1 MTNSLPR
8 LLIKN
13 GTLIDGSGRDPFTN
27 TLVVIEGNRITHI
40 GGAAASVQPET
51 PDDTVIDAAGKFI
64 LPGLIDAHCHISLH
78 QGALPGA
85 RYTSSAEFCTLW
97 AAHAIGRVLRAGV
110 TSIAVPGGKWFTDVT
125 VREAVDGG
133 LLEGPRMVVAGR
145 ALSNYGGIFDPDP
158 YPAYEGTPADA
169 AGVLCNTRDEF
180 IRETRKQCK
189 RGVDLIKIANSTW
202 GDIQTVAEDEIAA
215 VVDEA
220 HRHNVKV
227 AIHSRGSTSTR
238 AAAKAGVDLIYHGD
252 WANEADLDIVAKAGI
267 PIAPVLTSPWI
278 GVERGAAR
286 RGFGDRVRDRLRA
299 QLDTSFQMIRNARD
313 RGIPILSGSDT
324 GNASAFSHGKWHG
337 KEAALFVKEVG
348 MTPMEAIVA
357 NTSGN
362 AAMVNL
368 AGEVGVIAP
377 GRLADIVI
385 WDNDP
390 LADITVL
397 QRPAEIALI
406 IKDGRI
412 VDREGGGFARLSESR
427 PAPACKPAH
436 ERGRP
441 LRAMNSGKASSA
453 LAPLTT
459 CVV

>member
-1 MTNSLPR
+1 MTNSVPR

-13 GTLIDGSGRDPFTN
+13 GTLIDGSGRDPVTN
-27 TLVVIEGNRITHI
+27 TLIVVEGNRISHV
-40 GGAAASVQPET
+40 GGAAGSVRPET
-51 PDDTVIDAAGKFI
+51 PDDTVIEAAGKFI
-64 LPGLIDAHCHISLH
+64 LPGLVDAHCHISLH

-85 RYTSSAEFCTLW
+85 KYTSSAEFCTLW
-97 AAHAIGRVLRAGV
+97 ASHAIGRILRAGV

-145 ALSNYGGIFDPDP
+145 ALSTYGGIFDPDP

-169 AGVLCNTRDEF
+169 AGILCNTRDEF

-189 RGVDLIKIANSTW
+189 RGVDLIKIADSTW
-202 GDIQTVAEDEIAA
+202 GDIQTVADDEIAA
-215 VVDEA
+215 VVEEA

-238 AAAKAGVDLIYHGD
+238 ASAKADVDLIYHGD
-252 WANEADLDIVAKAGI
+252 WADEDDLDIIAKAGM

-278 GVERGAAR
+278 GVEHGAAG

-337 KEAALFVKEVG
+337 KEAELFVKEIG

-357 NTSGN
+357 NTSSN
-362 AAMVNL
+362 AAIVNL

-397 QRPAEIALI
+397 QRPTEISLI

-412 VDREGGGFARLSESR
+412 VDRTDGGFRQLSEE
-427 PAPACKPAH
+427 PP
-436 ERGRP
+436 
-441 LRAMNSGKASSA
+441 RARMF
-453 LAPLTT
+453 LAG
-459 CVV
+459 

>member
-1 MTNSLPR
+1 MTDAQPR

-13 GTLIDGSGRDPFTN
+13 GTLIDGSGCDPVPK
-27 TLVVIEGNRITHI
+27 TLVVVEGNRITHVRPADSPI
-40 GGAAASVQPET
+40 RPES
-51 PDDTVIDAAGKFI
+51 PDDMVIDATGMFI

-78 QGALPGA
+78 QGALPGVK
-85 RYTSSAEFCTLW
+85 YTSSAEFCTLW
-97 AAHAIGRVLRAGV
+97 AAYAIGRVLRAGV

-125 VREAVDGG
+125 VREAVEGG

-158 YPAYEGTPADA
+158 YPASEGTPADT

-189 RGVDLIKIANSTW
+189 RGVDLIKIADSTW
-202 GDIQTVAEDEIAA
+202 GDVQTVADDEISA

-252 WANEADLDIVAKAGI
+252 LASEHDLDVIAMAGM

-278 GVERGAAR
+278 GVEHGAAA
-286 RGFGDRVRDRLRA
+286 RGFGDRVRDRLRM
-299 QLDTSFQMIRNARD
+299 QLDTSFQMIRNARA
-313 RGIPILSGSDT
+313 RGIPVLSGSDT
-324 GNASAFSHGKWHG
+324 GNASAFAHGRWHG
-337 KEAALFVKEVG
+337 KEAELFVREVG
-348 MTPMEAIVA
+348 MSPMEAILA

-377 GRLADIVI
+377 GKLADIVI
-385 WDNDP
+385 WDSDP
-390 LADITVL
+390 IADITVL
-397 QRPAEIALI
+397 QHPEEISAI
-406 IKDGRI
+406 IKDGRVI
-412 VDREGGGFARLSESR
+412 DRETVGGFSKLREEL
-427 PAPACKPAH
+427 
-436 ERGRP
+436 GR
-441 LRAMNSGKASSA
+441 SGTPS
-453 LAPLTT
+453 
-459 CVV
+459 

>member
-1 MTNSLPR
+1 MTDAQPR
-8 LLIKN
+8 LLIRN
-13 GTLIDGSGRDPFTN
+13 GTLIDGSGCDPVRN
-27 TLVVIEGNRITHI
+27 TLVVVEGNRIAHVGPAVGPI
-40 GGAAASVQPET
+40 RSES
-51 PDDTVIDAAGKFI
+51 PDDTVIDATGKFI

-78 QGALPGA
+78 QGALPCVK
-85 RYTSSAEFCTLW
+85 YTSSAEFCTLW

-125 VREAVDGG
+125 VREAVEGG

-158 YPAYEGTPADA
+158 FEGTPADA

-180 IRETRKQCK
+180 IRETRRQCK
-189 RGVDLIKIANSTW
+189 RGVDLIKIADSAW
-202 GDIQTVAEDEIAA
+202 GDVQTVAEDEIAA

-238 AAAKAGVDLIYHGD
+238 AAARAGVDLIYHGD
-252 WANEADLDIVAKAGI
+252 LATEDDLDIIAKAGM

-278 GVERGAAR
+278 GVEHGAAA
-286 RGFGDRVRDRLRA
+286 RGFDSRVRDRLKT
-299 QLDTSFQMIRNARD
+299 QLDASFQMIRNARA

-324 GNASAFSHGKWHG
+324 GNASAFAHGRWHG
-337 KEAALFVKEVG
+337 KEAELFVREIG
-348 MTPMEAIVA
+348 MSPMAAILA

-377 GRLADIVI
+377 GKLADIVV
-385 WDNDP
+385 WGSDP
-390 LADITVL
+390 IADITVL
-397 QRPAEIALI
+397 QRPEEISAI

-412 VDREGGGFARLSESR
+412 VDRDAVGGFNPLVEELGRSR
-427 PAPACKPAH
+427 
-436 ERGRP
+436 G
-441 LRAMNSGKASSA
+441 
-453 LAPLTT
+453 
-459 CVV
+459 

>member
-1 MTNSLPR
+1 MTTNVTR

-13 GTLIDGSGRDPFTN
+13 GTLIDGSRSSPSPN
-27 TLVVIEGNRITHI
+27 KVVAIEGKRITHV
-40 GGAAASVQPET
+40 GSTDGSLRPQN
-51 PDDTVIDAAGKFI
+51 PDDAVIDAAGKFI

-78 QGALPGA
+78 QGALPGV

-125 VREAVDGG
+125 VREAVEGG
-133 LLEGPRMVVAGR
+133 LIEGPRMVVAGR

-158 YPAYEGTPADA
+158 YPAYDGSPADA

-189 RGVDLIKIANSTW
+189 RGVDLIKIADSTW
-202 GDIQTVAEDEIAA
+202 GDIQTVAEEEIAA
-215 VVDEA
+215 VIDEA

-227 AIHSRGSTSTR
+227 TIHSRGSTSTR

-252 WANEADLDIVAKAGI
+252 WASEADLDIVAKAGI

-278 GVERGAAR
+278 GVEHGAAG
-286 RGFGDRVRDRLRA
+286 RGFGERVRDRLRA

-313 RGIPILSGSDT
+313 RGIPIISGSDT

-337 KEAALFVKEVG
+337 KEAELFVKEVG
-348 MTPMEAIVA
+348 MTPMEAILA
-357 NTSGN
+357 NTSRN
-362 AAMVNL
+362 AWL
-368 AGEVGVIAP
+368 IGLESEVGVIAP

-385 WDNDP
+385 WNSNP
-390 LADITVL
+390 LADITLL
-397 QRPAEIALI
+397 QRPSEISCV

-412 VDREGGGFARLSESR
+412 VDREGIGFRQLAEEPPRAR
-427 PAPACKPAH
+427 
-436 ERGRP
+436 
-441 LRAMNSGKASSA
+441 MI
-453 LAPLTT
+453 
-459 CVV
+459 

>member
-1 MTNSLPR
+1 MSDAQPR

-13 GTLIDGSGRDPFTN
+13 GTLIDGSGGDPVPN
-27 TLVVIEGNRITHI
+27 TLVVVEGNRVTHI
-40 GGAAASVQPET
+40 GPADSSIRPES
-51 PDDTVIDAAGKFI
+51 PDDTMIDATGKFI
-64 LPGLIDAHCHISLH
+64 LPGLIDAHCPISLH
-78 QGALPGA
+78 QGALPGVK
-85 RYTSSAEFCTLW
+85 YTSSAEFCTLW

-125 VREAVDGG
+125 VREAVEGD
-133 LLEGPRMVVAGR
+133 LLEGPRMIVAGR

-158 YPAYEGTPADA
+158 YPASEETPADT

-189 RGVDLIKIANSTW
+189 RGVDLIKIADSAW
-202 GDIQTVAEDEIAA
+202 GDVQTVAEDEIAA

-238 AAAKAGVDLIYHGD
+238 AAVKAGVDLIYHGD
-252 WANEADLDIVAKAGI
+252 LASEDDLDIIAKAGM

-278 GVERGAAR
+278 GVERGAAA
-286 RGFGDRVRDRLRA
+286 RGFGDRVRDRLRM
-299 QLDTSFQMIRNARD
+299 QLDTSFQMIRNARV

-324 GNASAFSHGKWHG
+324 GNASAFAHGRWHG
-337 KEAALFVKEVG
+337 KEAELFVREIG
-348 MTPMEAIVA
+348 MTPMEAVLA

-377 GRLADIVI
+377 GKLADIVI
-385 WDNDP
+385 WDSDP
-390 LADITVL
+390 IADITVL
-397 QRPAEIALI
+397 QRPQEIFAI

-412 VDREGGGFARLSESR
+412 VDREAVGGFRQLGEELGRSGISSR
-427 PAPACKPAH
+427 A
-436 ERGRP
+436 
-441 LRAMNSGKASSA
+441 
-453 LAPLTT
+453 
-459 CVV
+459 

>member
-1 MTNSLPR
+1 MTTPPPR

-13 GTLIDGSGRDPFTN
+13 GTLIDGSGRDPVPN
-27 TLVVIEGNRITHI
+27 ALVVVEGNRITHVSPRE
-40 GGAAASVQPET
+40 GSMRPES
-51 PDDTVIDAAGKFI
+51 PDDKVIDAAGKFI

-78 QGALPGA
+78 QGALPGVK
-85 RYTSSAEFCTLW
+85 YTSSAEFCTLW
-97 AAHAIGRVLRAGV
+97 AAHGIGRVLRAGV
-110 TSIAVPGGKWFTDVT
+110 TSITVPGGKWFTDVT
-125 VREAVDGG
+125 VREAVEGG
-133 LLEGPRMVVAGR
+133 LLEGPRMVVAAR

-158 YPAYEGTPADA
+158 YPAYEGTPNDA

-189 RGVDLIKIANSTW
+189 RGVDLIKIADSIW
-202 GDIQTVAEDEIAA
+202 GDIQTVAKDEISA

-238 AAAKAGVDLIYHGD
+238 AAAEAGVDLIYHGD
-252 WANEADLDIVAKAGI
+252 WASEADLDIVAKAAI

-278 GVERGAAR
+278 GVEQGAAGR
-286 RGFGDRVRDRLRA
+286 SLGERARDRLRA

-324 GNASAFSHGKWHG
+324 GNASAFTHGRWHG
-337 KEAALFVKEVG
+337 KEAELFVREIG

-362 AAMVNL
+362 AWLLNL
-368 AGEVGVIAP
+368 DGEVGVIAP
-377 GRLADIVI
+377 GKLADIVI
-385 WDNDP
+385 WDSDP
-390 LADITVL
+390 IADIAVL
-397 QRPAEIALI
+397 QRPAEISRI

-412 VDREGGGFARLSESR
+412 VDRDAGGFLPLPEEPPRARIFV
-427 PAPACKPAH
+427 
-436 ERGRP
+436 
-441 LRAMNSGKASSA
+441 SG
-453 LAPLTT
+453 
-459 CVV
+459 

>member
-1 MTNSLPR
+1 MSTSATQR

-13 GTLIDGSGRDPFTN
+13 GTLIDGSGTN
-27 TLVVIEGNRITHI
+27 PAPNELVSIERNRITHI
-40 GGAAASVQPET
+40 GSRDSSLRPQG

-78 QGALPGA
+78 QGALPGV

-97 AAHAIGRVLRAGV
+97 AAHAIGRVLCAGV

-125 VREAVDGG
+125 LREAVEGG
-133 LLEGPRMVVAGR
+133 LIEGPRMVVAGR

-158 YPAYEGTPADA
+158 YPAYDGNPADA

-180 IRETRKQCK
+180 IRETRRQCK
-189 RGVDLIKIANSTW
+189 RGVDLIKIADSTW
-202 GDIQTVAEDEIAA
+202 GDIQTVADDEIAA

-227 AIHSRGSTSTR
+227 TIHSRGSTSTR
-238 AAAKAGVDLIYHGD
+238 AAAKAGVDLIYHAD
-252 WANEADLDIVAKAGI
+252 WASEADLDVVAKAGI

-278 GVERGAAR
+278 GVEHGAAGR
-286 RGFGDRVRDRLRA
+286 SFGERVRDRLWA

-313 RGIPILSGSDT
+313 RGIAIMSGSDT

-337 KEAALFVKEVG
+337 KEAELFVKEVG
-348 MTPMEAIVA
+348 MTPIEAILA

-362 AAMVNL
+362 AWL
-368 AGEVGVIAP
+368 LGLEGEVGVIAP
-377 GRLADIVI
+377 DRLADIVI
-385 WDNDP
+385 WNSDP

-397 QRPAEIALI
+397 QRPSEISCV

-412 VDREGGGFARLSESR
+412 VDREAVGFRQLAEEPPRAR
-427 PAPACKPAH
+427 
-436 ERGRP
+436 
-441 LRAMNSGKASSA
+441 M
-453 LAPLTT
+453 
-459 CVV
+459 V

>member
-1 MTNSLPR
+1 MTDAQPR
-8 LLIKN
+8 LLIRN
-13 GTLIDGSGRDPFTN
+13 GTLIDGSGRDPVRN
-27 TLVVIEGNRITHI
+27 TLVVVEGSRIAHVGPAVSPI
-40 GGAAASVQPET
+40 RPES
-51 PDDTVIDAAGKFI
+51 PDDTVIDATGKFI

-78 QGALPGA
+78 QGALPGV

-125 VREAVDGG
+125 VREAVEGG

-158 YPAYEGTPADA
+158 YPAFEGTPADT

-189 RGVDLIKIANSTW
+189 RGVDLIKIADSTW
-202 GDIQTVAEDEIAA
+202 GDVQTVAEDEIAA

-227 AIHSRGSTSTR
+227 TIHSRGSTSTR
-238 AAAKAGVDLIYHGD
+238 AAARAGVDLIYHGD
-252 WANEADLDIVAKAGI
+252 LATEDDLDIIAKAGM

-278 GVERGAAR
+278 GVEHGAAA
-286 RGFGDRVRDRLRA
+286 RGFDGRARDRLKA
-299 QLDTSFQMIRNARD
+299 QVDASFQMIRNACA

-324 GNASAFSHGKWHG
+324 GNASAFAHGRWHG
-337 KEAALFVKEVG
+337 KEAELFVREIG
-348 MTPMEAIVA
+348 MSPMAAILA

-377 GRLADIVI
+377 GKLADIVV
-385 WDNDP
+385 WGSDP
-390 LADITVL
+390 IADITVL
-397 QRPAEIALI
+397 QHPEKISTI

-412 VDREGGGFARLSESR
+412 VDREAVGGFNPLVEQLGRSR
-427 PAPACKPAH
+427 
-436 ERGRP
+436 G
-441 LRAMNSGKASSA
+441 
-453 LAPLTT
+453 
-459 CVV
+459 

>member
-1 MTNSLPR
+1 MTSERPR

-13 GTLIDGSGRDPFTN
+13 GTLIDGSGRDPIAN
-27 TLVVIEGNRITHI
+27 TLVVVQGNRITHV
-40 GGAAASVQPET
+40 GRADGRVAPES
-51 PDDTVIDAAGKFI
+51 PDDTVIDADGKFI

-78 QGALPGA
+78 QGALPGV

-97 AAHAIGRVLRAGV
+97 AAHAIGRVLNAGV

-125 VREAVDGG
+125 VREAVEGG
-133 LLEGPRMVVAGR
+133 LLEGPRMVVAAR

-158 YPAYEGTPADA
+158 YPAYEGTPNDA

-189 RGVDLIKIANSTW
+189 RGVDLIKIADSYW
-202 GDIQTVAEDEIAA
+202 GDVQTCADDEIAA

-220 HRHNVKV
+220 HRRNVKV

-238 AAAKAGVDLIYHGD
+238 AAAKAGVDLIYHAD
-252 WANEADLDIVAKAGI
+252 LATEADLDVVAKAGM
-267 PIAPVLTSPWI
+267 PVAPVLTSPWI
-278 GVERGAAR
+278 GSTHGVGAR
-286 RGFGDRVRDRLRA
+286 IGDRLRA
-299 QLDTSFQMIRNARD
+299 QLDTSFQMIRNARA

-324 GNASAFSHGKWHG
+324 GNASAFAHGRWHG
-337 KEAALFVKEVG
+337 KEAEVFVTEIG

-357 NTSGN
+357 NTSAN

-368 AGEVGVIAP
+368 AGEVGIIAP
-377 GRLADIVI
+377 CKLADIVI

-390 LADITVL
+390 ITDITVL
-397 QRPAEIALI
+397 QRPSEISVV

-412 VDREGGGFARLSESR
+412 IDRGAGGFRKLAEEPPRARMFVQS
-427 PAPACKPAH
+427 
-436 ERGRP
+436 
-441 LRAMNSGKASSA
+441 
-453 LAPLTT
+453 
-459 CVV
+459 

>member
-1 MTNSLPR
+1 MADAAR

-13 GTLIDGSGRDPFTN
+13 GTLIDGSGGEPIPN
-27 TLVVIEGNRITHI
+27 KLLVVEGNRITLV
-40 GGAAASVQPET
+40 GETDGSMRPET
-51 PDDTVIDAAGKFI
+51 PDDTVFDATGKFI

-78 QGALPGA
+78 QGALPGMK
-85 RYTSSAEFCTLW
+85 YTSTAEFCTLW

-125 VREAVDGG
+125 VRKAVEGG

-158 YPAYEGTPADA
+158 YPAFDGSPADA

-189 RGVDLIKIANSTW
+189 RGVDLIKIADSTW
-202 GDIQTVAEDEIAA
+202 GDIQTVADDEIAA

-252 WANEADLDIVAKAGI
+252 WASEADLDIVAKAGM

-278 GVERGAAR
+278 GSTHGIGAR
-286 RGFGDRVRDRLRA
+286 TGDRLRA
-299 QLDTSFQMIRNARD
+299 QLDTSFQMIRNARE
-313 RGIPILSGSDT
+313 RGIRILAGSDT
-324 GNASAFSHGKWHG
+324 CNASAFAHGKWHG
-337 KEAALFVKEVG
+337 KEAELFVKEIG
-348 MTPMEAIVA
+348 MTPMDAIVA
-357 NTSGN
+357 NTSRN
-362 AAMVNL
+362 AGLMGL
-368 AGEVGVIAP
+368 DGEVGVIAP
-377 GRLADIVI
+377 GKLADIVI
-385 WDNDP
+385 WNSDP

-397 QRPAEIALI
+397 QRPSEISAV

-412 VDREGGGFARLSESR
+412 VNRAAHGFRELANELPRAR
-427 PAPACKPAH
+427 
-436 ERGRP
+436 
-441 LRAMNSGKASSA
+441 M
-453 LAPLTT
+453 LAPG
-459 CVV
+459 

>member
-1 MTNSLPR
+1 MPNSPR
-8 LLIKN
+8 LLIRN
-13 GTLIDGSGRDPFTN
+13 GTLIDGSGRDPIAN
-27 TLVVIEGNRITHI
+27 TLTVVEGNRIIHVGPADASI
-40 GGAAASVQPET
+40 GPQT
-51 PDDTVIDAAGKFI
+51 PDDRVIDATGKFI

-78 QGALPGA
+78 QGALPGVK
-85 RYTSSAEFCTLW
+85 YTSSAEFCTLW
-97 AAHAIGRVLRAGV
+97 AAHAIGRVLLAGV
-110 TSIAVPGGKWFTDVT
+110 TSIVVPGGKWFTDVT
-125 VREAVDGG
+125 VREAVEGG

-158 YPAYEGTPADA
+158 YPAYEGTPNDA

-189 RGVDLIKIANSTW
+189 RGVDLIKIADSTW
-202 GDIQTVAEDEIAA
+202 GDVQTVADDEIAA
-215 VVDEA
+215 VADEA

-252 WANEADLDIVAKAGI
+252 WATEADLDIVAKAGI

-278 GVERGAAR
+278 GVEHGAAG
-286 RGFGDRVRDRLRA
+286 RGFGDGVRDRMRA

-313 RGIPILSGSDT
+313 RGIPVLSGSDT
-324 GNASAFSHGKWHG
+324 GNASAFSHGRWHG
-337 KEAALFVKEVG
+337 KEAELFVKEIG

-377 GRLADIVI
+377 GKLADIVV

-390 LADITVL
+390 LADINVL
-397 QRPAEIALI
+397 QRPAEISLI
-406 IKDGRI
+406 IRDGRI
-412 VDREGGGFARLSESR
+412 IDRAAPGFRQ
-427 PAPACKPAH
+427 
-436 ERGRP
+436 
-441 LRAMNSGKASSA
+441 LREE
-453 LAPLTT
+453 PQRR
-459 CVV
+459 

>member
-1 MTNSLPR
+1 MTNSSPR

-13 GTLIDGSGRDPFTN
+13 GTLIDGSGSDPVTN
-27 TLVVIEGNRITHI
+27 TLVVVDGNRITHI
-40 GGAAASVQPET
+40 GGAAGLVQPET

-85 RYTSSAEFCTLW
+85 KYTSSAEFCTLW

-158 YPAYEGTPADA
+158 YPAFEGTPADA

-238 AAAKAGVDLIYHGD
+238 AAAKAVVDLIYHGD

-278 GVERGAAR
+278 GVEHGAAG

-313 RGIPILSGSDT
+313 RGIAILSGSDT
-324 GNASAFSHGKWHG
+324 GNASAFAHGKWHG
-337 KEAALFVKEVG
+337 KEAELFVEEVG

-362 AAMVNL
+362 AAMVDL

-397 QRPAEIALI
+397 QRPGEISLI
-406 IKDGRI
+406 IKNGRI
-412 VDREGGGFARLSESR
+412 VDREGGGFRRLSEE
-427 PAPACKPAH
+427 PP
-436 ERGRP
+436 
-441 LRAMNSGKASSA
+441 RARMF
-453 LAPLTT
+453 LAG
-459 CVV
+459 